1 MTATDSNKI
10 QQTSS
15 YMTVSHHIRYLLGV
29 ADSVGY
35 VILSKDLMNE
45 IASSYSYL
53 DRKCDGY
60 RADEERRAELEK
72 RRKAKLKESK

>member
-1 MTATDSNKI
+1 MTTSDPNKI
-10 QQTSS
+10 QQVSS
-15 YMTVSHHIRYLLGV
+15 YMDTSHHIRYLSGV

-53 DRKCDGY
+53 NRKYESY
-60 RADEERRAELEK
+60 RADEERREELEK
-72 RRKAKLKESK
+72 KRKAKLKESK

>member
-1 MTATDSNKI
+1 
-10 QQTSS
+10 
-15 YMTVSHHIRYLLGV
+15 
-29 ADSVGY
+29 
-35 VILSKDLMNE
+35 MNE